1 MHTDRRTRETGS
13 GLGELVGWGGR
24 SVDGKEGQ
32 CLCSVFNNLL
42 NYLKHSINIYFERK
56 N

>member
-13 GLGELVGWGGR
+13 GLGELVGG

-42 NYLKHSINIYFERK
+42 NYLKYSINIYFERK